1 MIRLTAVLTVAAA
14 LWGCSTA
21 AHVTSTASIGPAR
34 ETPPAGSHMVL
45 RGYAFPPPAF
55 HAFCT
60 REPELCNATGSTRT
74 VELTPSRM
82 AELKA
87 VTVSVNRRIKEM
99 SDLASTGKADDWRLP
114 KRVGDCEDFA
124 ILKKQELI
132 RRGWPAST
140 LLLTVATRGGEGHV
154 VLTVRTDKG
163 DFVLDN
169 MTDAV
174 KDWSK
179 SPYRYFARQSQS
191 AQGKW
196 ERIGPASKPPVT
208 S

>member
-1 MIRLTAVLTVAAA
+1 MIRFIWVMMAAA
-14 LWGCSTA
+14 GLWGCSQSAPIASTA
-21 AHVTSTASIGPAR
+21 AIGTMQETAPIG
-34 ETPPAGSHMVL
+34 THMVL
-45 RGYAFPPPAF
+45 RGHAFPPPAF
-55 HAFCT
+55 FPFCS
-60 REPELCNATGSTRT
+60 REPQLCNTVGTVKA
-74 VELTPSRM
+74 VELTPARA

-87 VTVSVNRRIKEM
+87 VTVSVNRAIKEM
-99 SDLASTGKADDWRLP
+99 SDLDSTGKADDWRLP

-124 ILKKQELI
+124 IRKKQELLK
-132 RRGWPAST
+132 RGWPASS

-154 VLTVRTDKG
+154 VLTVRTDRG

-174 KDWSK
+174 RDWSK

-191 AQGKW
+191 IPGKW
-196 ERIGPASKPPVT
+196 ERIGTISKPAAT